1 MPATSGED
9 AERGL
14 PSSRRV
20 AQALTATP
28 LRPAMA
34 VWFACIVREEVIH
47 VSNYF
52 LTRVAL
58 RASRFFFLRFCFLLI
73 LGFFSAVALI

>member
-1 MPATSGED
+1 MQAKNWED
-9 AERGL
+9 AGRGL

-34 VWFACIVREEVIH
+34 LRFVRIVRDEPYGGCH
-47 VSNYF
+47 ATHFN
-52 LTRVAL
+52 TQ
-58 RASRFFFLRFCFLLI
+58 
-73 LGFFSAVALI
+73 

>member
-1 MPATSGED
+1 MPAKSGED

-20 AQALTATP
+20 AQALTAAP

-34 VWFACIVREEVIH
+34 VRFARIVRGEPYGGCH
-47 VSNYF
+47 A
-52 LTRVAL
+52 TRFNPHPY
-58 RASRFFFLRFCFLLI
+58 S
-73 LGFFSAVALI
+73 

>member
-1 MPATSGED
+1 MPAKGGED
-9 AERGL
+9 AGRDL

-34 VWFACIVREEVIH
+34 VRFARMVRDEPH
-47 VSNYF
+47 GGCHA
-52 LTRVAL
+52 TR
-58 RASRFFFLRFCFLLI
+58 FNTQ
-73 LGFFSAVALI
+73 